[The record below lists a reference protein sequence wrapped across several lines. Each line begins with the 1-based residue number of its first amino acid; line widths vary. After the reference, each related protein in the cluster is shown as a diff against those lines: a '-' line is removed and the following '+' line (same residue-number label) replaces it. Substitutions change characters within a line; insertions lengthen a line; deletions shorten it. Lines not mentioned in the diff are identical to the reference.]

1 MDDESVRE
9 AVHGIL
15 RHMSHGDSTELSDD
29 ARIATDLGFDSL
41 RLLELAIVIEE
52 RFELAEVNVDE
63 ALGVSTVR
71 ELVDLVTERV
81 TGTAA

>member
-1 MDDESVRE
+1 MNNETVRE

-15 RHMSHGDSTELSDD
+15 RHMSYGDAEELSDE

-52 RFELAEVNVDE
+52 RFELAAVDVDE
-63 ALGVSTVR
+63 ALNVSTVR

-81 TGTAA
+81 EGTAA

>member
-1 MDDESVRE
+1 MNSEAVRE
-9 AVHGIL
+9 AVHSIL
-15 RHMSHGDSTELSDD
+15 RHMSYDDLGELSDE

-52 RFELAEVNVDE
+52 RFELSAVDVDE
-63 ALGVSTVR
+63 ALNVSTVR
-71 ELVDLVTERV
+71 DLVDLVAERV